1 MLKANLKNWQVF
13 AGLLTALT
21 VPGCGGL
28 SSLWSNTV
36 SGVQTADNVIS
47 LASQP
52 QQAAQWAVNS
62 SGAYVPGY
70 AVAPTLVGGLPLAAR
85 LPNGEIDPDYFKRPR
100 VINLNIHAS
109 PYLNPDSAGRPLALV
124 AKIYKLKQ
132 PASFQQATYD
142 TFLDS
147 QKEQAVLGGDLV
159 EVKEITLVPGQKHHA
174 DEKVDRAADYIG
186 IVGLFRAPAQGY
198 WRVTFPVQ
206 PAEKTGITI
215 GALACTLVAG
225 VGPVMARENEDVS
238 ITQDCKS

>member
-1 MLKANLKNWQVF
+1 MLKTYVQFKTSI
-13 AGLLTALT
+13 GLLALFAVT
-21 VPGCGGL
+21 GCSGGI

-36 SGVQTADNVIS
+36 SGVQTADGLVN

-52 QQAAQWAVNS
+52 QQAVQWAVNS
-62 SGAYVPGY
+62 SGALVPSY
-70 AVAPTLVGGLPLAAR
+70 AVPPSLAGVPLAAR

-109 PYLNPDSAGRPLALV
+109 QYLNLDSTGRPLALV

-142 TFLDS
+142 TFLDPE
-147 QKEQAVLGGDLV
+147 KEQAVLGGDLV

-186 IVGLFRAPAQGY
+186 IVGLFRTPAQGY

-206 PAEKTGITI
+206 PAEKTGITV
-215 GALACTLVAG
+215 GALACTLVTG
-225 VGPVMARENEDVS
+225 IGPVLARENEEVS
-238 ITQDCKS
+238 FTPECKS